1 MQPIYHLTL
10 GKAIFFLADAGNT
23 ADLKQ
28 QSRDDKDAD
37 NTADCRT
44 KK

>member
-23 ADLKQ
+23 AVLKKKNE
-28 QSRDDKDAD
+28 DNKDVD
-37 NTADCRT
+37 NTA
-44 KK
+44 